1 MKTNILTLIFV
12 FVAAFA
18 FAQKPEWLK
27 PHPAGRSVFVQGILV
42 DNADSTLSLPGSITI
57 TNSEE
62 GNQSYTI
69 KANSM
74 GVFQFH
80 LVENAKYVAA
90 FEYPDYITKR
100 IAFDT
105 FNVPD
110 KAWKKSCM
118 IDLKVTVDKR
128 PEGFK
133 DVVAMLPIATFQ
145 YDPNER
151 LFLFD
156 IEVTDRVLKR
166 YQAELDRARGNVVE
180 EKEVQ
185 PVQEEIKQ
193 D

>member
-1 MKTNILTLIFV
+1 MMKKLILLL
-12 FVAAFA
+12 FA
-18 FAQKPEWLK
+18 LSCLSAWSQKPEWLK
-27 PHPAGRSVFVQGILV
+27 PHPEGHSVFVQGILV
-42 DNADSTLSLPGSITI
+42 DKADSALALPGSITI
-57 TNSEE
+57 INTEE

-74 GVFQFH
+74 GIFQFH
-80 LVENAKYVAA
+80 LLENGKYVAT
-90 FEYPDYITKR
+90 FEYPDYIVRK

-110 KAWKKSCM
+110 KAWKISAM
-118 IDLKVTVDKR
+118 IDLKVSLDKR

-133 DVVAMLPIATFQ
+133 DVVAMLPVATFQ
-145 YDPNER
+145 YDSAER

-166 YQAELDRARGNVVE
+166 YQAELDRARGVTVE
-180 EKEVQ
+180 SSEDA
-185 PVQEEIKQ
+185 PVQEDTTK